1 MSTTGWRRLLR
12 RMPVSQLN
20 HDAGA
25 ESGGTE
31 LKRSL
36 GVFHLTMIGVGST
49 IGTGIFIVLN
59 EAVPEAGPAVILSFI
74 IAGITAGLTALCYA
88 ELASSIPASGSSY
101 SYAYATLGEI
111 VAYVVG
117 ACLLLEYGVASSAVA
132 VGWGEYLNE
141 LLHSTTGMQLPA
153 ALSSPPGEGGVVN
166 VPAAALVAMCCVL
179 LVRGAKESAL
189 VNTITVCIKLAV
201 LLLFIV
207 VAMSAFSDGNFRSF
221 APFGVAGIGT
231 AASSVFFSYIGMDI
245 VSTAGEEVR
254 DPRKNLPLA
263 IFWSI
268 AIVTTVYVL
277 VAIAGVGAQN
287 WQEFEGQEAGLA
299 AILSNVT
306 QSGWPAIALAAGGV
320 ISIFGVTLATIYGQT
335 RILFAMG
342 RDGMLPATFH
352 KVDPRTKTPVHNTL
366 IVCAVVS
373 VLAALVPLSVLADL
387 TSMGT
392 LVAFGVVSTGVIV
405 LRRSRPDLPRGFR
418 VPGYP
423 VTPLL
428 SIAACAYLIFQL
440 DVRTY
445 TLFAFYLAAAL
456 VFYFT
461 YSVRHSRLATRPAER
476 DAKVATSGDPQE

>member
-1 MSTTGWRRLLR
+1 
-12 RMPVSQLN
+12 MPVGQLN

-25 ESGGTE
+25 DTGGTE

-36 GVFHLTMIGVGST
+36 GAFHLTMIGVGST
-49 IGTGIFIVLN
+49 VGTGIFIVLN
-59 EAVPEAGPAVILSFI
+59 EAVPEAGPAVVVSFI
-74 IAGITAGLTALCYA
+74 IAGITAALTALCYA

-101 SYAYATLGEI
+101 SYAYATLGEV
-111 VAYVVG
+111 VAYLVG
-117 ACLLLEYGVASSAVA
+117 ACLLLEYGVAASAVA

-141 LLHSTTGMQLPA
+141 LLHSTTGTALPA
-153 ALSSPPGEGGVVN
+153 ALSAPPGDGGVVN
-166 VPAAALVAMCCVL
+166 VPAAVLVGLCCLL
-179 LVRGAKESAL
+179 LVRGAEESAL
-189 VNTITVCIKLAV
+189 VNTITVCIKLVV
-201 LLLFIV
+201 LVLFIV
-207 VAMSAFSDGNFRSF
+207 VAMTAFSDDNMSSF
-221 APFGVAGIGT
+221 APFGIAGIGT

-254 DPRKNLPLA
+254 DPRRTLPLA

-268 AIVTTVYVL
+268 LIVTTLYVL
-277 VAIAGVGAQN
+277 VAIAGVGAQR

-299 AILSNVT
+299 AILGQVT
-306 QSGWPAIALAAGGV
+306 GAGWPAVVLAAGGV

-342 RDGMLPATFH
+342 RDGMLPATFR
-352 KVDPRTKTPVHNTL
+352 KVHPRTKTPVRNTL

-373 VLAALVPLSVLADL
+373 VLAAFVPLSVLADL

-392 LVAFGVVSTGVIV
+392 LVAFGVVSAGVIV
-405 LRRSRPDLPRGFR
+405 LRRRRPDLPRGFR

-428 SIAACAYLIFQL
+428 SIAACAYLISQL
-440 DVRTY
+440 DMRTY
-445 TLFAFYLAAAL
+445 GLFVGYVVAAL

-461 YSVRHSRLATRPAER
+461 YSVRHSRLAIEDGSAVADLER
-476 DAKVATSGDPQE
+476 AGG